1 MRQLL
6 PGLILAASCA
16 ISAHSQATPTAYRT
30 SDLAVFFEYQ
40 SLHTDYG
47 GEVHN
52 GIIGGLD
59 YSRYFLNSL
68 IVPSLELRANYAAE
82 NQLSGEQVALGGVR
96 LDLRL
101 RSHPRLHPYANF
113 LIGAGQI
120 DFVYT
125 PVTPT
130 GVYTRDNSTVF
141 NYGAG
146 ASYGIGHGLELQAE
160 FQHQNWNISPG
171 STKGTLTPASI
182 DAGVRYHVHFP
193 SFHRR

>member
-1 MRQLL
+1 MRHLL
-6 PGLILAASCA
+6 PCLILASI
-16 ISAHSQATPTAYRT
+16 ISSQAHSQAAPTASRD
-30 SDLAVFFEYQ
+30 SDLVVFLEYQ

-47 GEVHN
+47 GETHN

-59 YSRYFLNSL
+59 YSRFLMNSRL
-68 IVPSLELRANYAAE
+68 VPSLELRANYAPE
-82 NQLSGEQVALGGVR
+82 HQLSGEQVALGGLR

-101 RSHPRLHPYANF
+101 RSFPHLHPFANF

-120 DFVYT
+120 DFVNA

-130 GVYTRDNSTVF
+130 GVYSRDNSIVY

-146 ASYGIGHGLELQAE
+146 ASFGIGPGLEVQAE

-171 STKGTLTPASI
+171 SHNGTLTPAAV
-182 DAGVRYHVHFP
+182 DAGVRYHLHLP
-193 SFHRR
+193 TFHRR